1 MSIIVIVKVG
11 FGKCYM
17 FSVLIN
23 AFCIVTRPIGT
34 GFLAVARILLFA
46 TAL

>member
-11 FGKCYM
+11 FGRCYM
-17 FSVLIN
+17 FSVLID
-23 AFCIVTRPIGT
+23 AVRPTEI

-46 TAL
+46 TTL

>member
-1 MSIIVIVKVG
+1 MSIIVFIKVG

-23 AFCIVTRPIGT
+23 AVRPTGI
-34 GFLAVARILLFA
+34 GFLAVARIVLFA